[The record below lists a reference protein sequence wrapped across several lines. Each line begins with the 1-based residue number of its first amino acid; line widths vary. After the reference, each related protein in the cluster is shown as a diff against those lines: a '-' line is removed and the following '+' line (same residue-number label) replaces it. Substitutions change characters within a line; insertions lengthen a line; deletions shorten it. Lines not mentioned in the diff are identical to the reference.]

1 MVSFRKM
8 GSYLATGFAAQAAAA
23 VAGLLLVR
31 WMPVSDYA
39 IYTVGVTVVGAISL
53 LTRGGVQLGLAAA
66 LAKAWPDRTHASQAV
81 ASALRTRILISALT
95 MPPILGISWFLLAR
109 AEAGPATALA
119 ILGILA
125 LLWLFDMR
133 ASVIDQVL
141 YFDAKA
147 VRVQA
152 LDSGIAAGR
161 VVLVVAL
168 RVFGAVSATMAL
180 LTNLFVVAARVPFVQ
195 RWVNRTLGGE
205 HAPPAPDTTRQIRTI
220 ALRQMPVDLFTA
232 LQAQVAIFF
241 LTRHGGGI
249 ELATY
254 GALARIAQILTPF
267 AALNLAF
274 FVPAFAKVGD
284 NVVATIVKYVGLG
297 ALPGVALA
305 CWAWLAPAT
314 LLFFIGP
321 AYSGQAWPLLICAS
335 TIAIMNAVHVAWSL
349 ISHRGW
355 NRWGWVRIAFGVAWI
370 GVAPLFIAVETAA
383 GGYLFY
389 CGFSIGTVVAL
400 ILELLSAQAAGE
412 IRLGRALAVEA

>member
-8 GSYLATGFAAQAAAA
+8 WSYLATGFAAQAAAA

-66 LAKAWPDRTHASQAV
+66 LAKAWPDRRLSSQAV
-81 ASALRTRILISALT
+81 ASALRTRLLVSALT
-95 MPPILGISWFLLAR
+95 MPPILGISWWLLAR
-109 AEAGPATALA
+109 ADAGPTTALA

-152 LDSGIAAGR
+152 LDSAIAAVR
-161 VVLVVAL
+161 VAL
-168 RVFGAVSATMAL
+168 VLGLRVIGAVSATMAL
-180 LTNLFVVAARVPFVQ
+180 LTNLFAVAARVPFVL

-205 HAPPAPDTTRQIRTI
+205 HAPPAPDTTSQIRTI
-220 ALRQMPVDLFTA
+220 ALRQMPIDIFTA

-254 GALARIAQILTPF
+254 GALARIAQLLTPF
-267 AALNLAF
+267 AALSLAF
-274 FVPAFAKVGD
+274 FVPAFAKVTT
-284 NVVATIVKYVGLG
+284 NVAPTILKYVGLG
-297 ALPGVALA
+297 ALPGIALA
-305 CWAWLAPAT
+305 GWAWLAPAT
-314 LLFFIGP
+314 LLYFIGP

-335 TIAIMNAVHVAWSL
+335 TIALMNAVQVAWSL

-355 NRWGWVRIAFGVAWI
+355 NRWGWVRIAVGLVWI
-370 GVAPLFIAVETAA
+370 GVAPRFLAVETAA
-383 GGYLFY
+383 GAYLFY
-389 CGFSIGTVVAL
+389 CGFSFGTVVAL
-400 ILELLSAQAAGE
+400 ILELLSARAAGE
-412 IRLGRALAVEA
+412 ILLGRAAR